1 MEIATYISLG
11 AVLISFIGLMLSGR
25 KETRQDAAEMA
36 EIKTCLSN
44 IQNGVDDIRVEM
56 RSHRERLNALEVKL
70 AAVEASDKSAH
81 HRLDTLEGKIS

>member
-1 MEIATYISLG
+1 MEPGFYISLG
-11 AVLISFIGLMLSGR
+11 AVLISFIGLILSSR
-25 KETRQDAAEMA
+25 KDTREDAAGTARMETM
-36 EIKTCLSN
+36 LNN

>member
-1 MEIATYISLG
+1 METGTWIALA
-11 AVLISFIGLMLSGR
+11 AVLISVVGLLLSSR
-25 KETRQDAAEMA
+25 KDTRQDAAEMA
-36 EIKTCLSN
+36 EIKTSLNN

-81 HRLDTLEGKIS
+81 HRLYTLEAKQ